1 MTSATA
7 MGNYC
12 QGTYD
17 FVRVLVMKTNK
28 QVTELQASYEAM
40 VESVEAFVMQE
51 GKTLQQAFLAAEQK
65 LEDAKDISREKI

>member
-1 MTSATA
+1 
-7 MGNYC
+7 
-12 QGTYD
+12 
-17 FVRVLVMKTNK
+17 
-28 QVTELQASYEAM
+28 M

>member
-1 MTSATA
+1 
-7 MGNYC
+7 
-12 QGTYD
+12 
-17 FVRVLVMKTNK
+17 MKTNK